1 MSPGVRAL
9 SVYQAELR
17 IKSERRV
24 QVIDVTDQV
33 REKVRESGVEEG
45 IAHVYSWHTTAAV
58 IVNEPES
65 GLLRDIVNKLEELV
79 PRGAGYEHDRI
90 DNNADAHLRAL
101 LLGSSVT
108 IPVSD
113 GDLVLGTWQSV
124 LFVELDGPRSR
135 RLLVT
140 VVGE

>member
-1 MSPGVRAL
+1 M
-9 SVYQAELR
+9 SVYRTEL
-17 IKSERRV
+17 KVESERRV

-33 REKVRESGVEEG
+33 REKVRESGVESG
-45 IAHVYSWHTTAAV
+45 IAHVYSRHTTAAV
-58 IVNEPES
+58 VVNESES

-113 GDLVLGTWQSV
+113 GDLMLGTWQSV

>member
-1 MSPGVRAL
+1 M
-9 SVYQAELR
+9 YQAELR

-33 REKVRESGVEEG
+33 REKVRESGVEKG
-45 IAHVYSWHTTAAV
+45 IAHVYSRHTTAAV
-58 IVNEPES
+58 VVNEPES

-79 PRGAGYEHDRI
+79 PQGAGYEHDRI

>member
-1 MSPGVRAL
+1 MSPGVRSL

-33 REKVRESGVEEG
+33 KEKVKESGVKEG
-45 IAHVYSWHTTAAV
+45 IAHVYSRHTTATV
-58 IVNEPES
+58 VVNEPES

-79 PRGAGYEHDRI
+79 PQDAGYEHDRI
-90 DNNADAHLRAL
+90 DNNADAHLRAI
-101 LLGSSVT
+101 LLGNSVT

>member
-1 MSPGVRAL
+1 M
-9 SVYQAELR
+9 SVYQAELKV
-17 IKSERRV
+17 KSERRV

-33 REKVRESGVEEG
+33 RERVRESGVESG
-45 IAHVYSWHTTAAV
+45 IAHVYSRHTTAAV
-58 IVNEPES
+58 VVNEPES

-79 PRGAGYEHDRI
+79 PQGAGYEHDRI

-101 LLGSSVT
+101 LLGNSITV
-108 IPVSD
+108 PVSD
-113 GDLVLGTWQSV
+113 GDLILGTWQSI

>member
-1 MSPGVRAL
+1 MSPGVRSL
-9 SVYQAELR
+9 SVYRTEL
-17 IKSERRV
+17 KVESERRV

-33 REKVRESGVEEG
+33 REKVRESGVESG
-45 IAHVYSWHTTAAV
+45 IAHVYSRHTTAAV
-58 IVNEPES
+58 VVNESES

-113 GDLVLGTWQSV
+113 GDLMLGTWQSV

>member
-1 MSPGVRAL
+1 M
-9 SVYQAELR
+9 SVYRAELR
-17 IKSERRV
+17 VKSERRV
-24 QVIDVTDQV
+24 QVIDVTDRV

-45 IAHVYSWHTTAAV
+45 IAHVYSRHTTAAV
-58 IVNEPES
+58 VVNEPES

>member
-1 MSPGVRAL
+1 M

-33 REKVRESGVEEG
+33 REKVRESGVEKG
-45 IAHVYSWHTTAAV
+45 IAHVYSRHTTAAV
-58 IVNEPES
+58 VVNEPES

-79 PRGAGYEHDRI
+79 PQGAGYEHDRI

>member
-1 MSPGVRAL
+1 MSPGVLVL
-9 SVYQAELR
+9 SVYRAELR
-17 IKSERRV
+17 VKSERRV
-24 QVIDVTDQV
+24 QVIDVTDRV

-45 IAHVYSWHTTAAV
+45 IAHVYSRHTTAAV
-58 IVNEPES
+58 VVNEPES